1 MDIAEHIMNG
11 ETPPHAQ
18 LGVSMVEITPE
29 MAQYYNL
36 PVDSGVYVAN
46 VYADSAADSAGI
58 QQGDII
64 VKFDGQDVTS
74 ASDLQLSVRSK
85 NPGDTVDVVV
95 NRDGQEQTLSVTLGD
110 DADTLGTS
118 ENSSDAY
125 GYGNGYGYGY
135 GDGNGNGGGN
145 GLFGFGF

>member
-1 MDIAEHIMNG
+1 MDIAEQIMNG
-11 ETPPHAQ
+11 ETPTHAQ

>member
-1 MDIAEHIMNG
+1 M
-11 ETPPHAQ
+11 
-18 LGVSMVEITPE
+18 
-29 MAQYYNL
+29 
-36 PVDSGVYVAN
+36 
-46 VYADSAADSAGI
+46 
-58 QQGDII
+58 
-64 VKFDGQDVTS
+64 KFDGQDVTS

-125 GYGNGYGYGY
+125 GYGNGYGYG
-135 GDGNGNGGGN
+135 DGNGNGGGN